1 VFVVLK
7 VSTGSTKS
15 GTVCAQVLLGVPD
28 VPDEITAYCWHKNL
42 TTKLATMIGQRVRLV
57 LVQRQREGKT
67 IDLIE
72 EMLP

>member
-1 VFVVLK
+1 MFVVLK
-7 VSTGSTKS
+7 VNTGATKS

-42 TTKLATMIGQRVRLV
+42 TTKLSTMIGQRVRLV